1 MRYRYS
7 CDKSKQIPKIQ
18 NSQSSSFASIHLHP
32 LDLIQ
37 VVPKINHQHPEPW
50 KPFTIAHPPWQHHRS
65 QRWKRAASSR
75 PPHNGGSCGRVTR
88 HRHQRWPNVK
98 RKISHQQIGDPEVP
112 AASFFWW
119 KFSQRPSNLG
129 SSQFQPSCSKRV
141 HLFCFTQS
149 CAQEQKVKNRGHHS
163 SRLFC
168 GSAPPL
174 FWPQVRDP
182 RNNSG
187 NISIGTISEIDSAAY
202 VQCIIGG
209 GVKLYTL
216 SNWIIPFASNYLNL
230 SFQKWLVKEGEPPHH
245 HLHHSF
251 GPDRSIR
258 HAWQGRIWNKNHLTH
273 ASTNLY
279 THHLGFEKGH

>member
-1 MRYRYS
+1 M
-7 CDKSKQIPKIQ
+7 
-18 NSQSSSFASIHLHP
+18 A
-32 LDLIQ
+32 
-37 VVPKINHQHPEPW
+37 
-50 KPFTIAHPPWQHHRS
+50 
-65 QRWKRAASSR
+65 
-75 PPHNGGSCGRVTR
+75 GSHAIVTNVD
-88 HRHQRWPNVK
+88 PNVK

-258 HAWQGRIWNKNHLTH
+258 HA
-273 ASTNLY
+273 
-279 THHLGFEKGH
+279 